1 MMKYKLFFAF
11 VFMVLAG
18 CVSKPNISSYDG
30 TQGTIGKNSIQK
42 MVYGVDIIFSKL
54 HSRNTIFYIEDSHS
68 DIANV
73 FIESIK
79 RKGFVVIV
87 TNKEDKINYKKINMG
102 IIVKKITP
110 EIYSLSIITDKYRI
124 NQPYDYQLN
133 KIGEVSIQN
142 KTEDVNHG

>member
-1 MMKYKLFFAF
+1 MKYKLFFAF
-11 VFMVLAG
+11 VCMVLAG

-42 MVYGVDIIFSKL
+42 MIYGVDVIFSKL

-68 DIANV
+68 DIANA
-73 FIESIK
+73 FIENIK
-79 RKGFVVIV
+79 RKGFIVIV

-102 IIVKKITP
+102 IISKRITP
-110 EIYSLSIITDKYRI
+110 EIYSLFIITDKYRI
-124 NQPYDYQLN
+124 NQPYDLQLN

-142 KTEDVNHG
+142 KNEVVNHG

>member
-1 MMKYKLFFAF
+1 MALMLF
-11 VFMVLAG
+11 
-18 CVSKPNISSYDG
+18 
-30 TQGTIGKNSIQK
+30 
-42 MVYGVDIIFSKL
+42 FSKL
-54 HSRNTIFYIEDSHS
+54 HSKNTIFYIEDSHS
-68 DIANV
+68 DIANA

-79 RKGFVVIV
+79 RKGFIVIV
-87 TNKEDKINYKKINMG
+87 TNKEDKTNYKKINMG

-110 EIYSLSIITDKYRI
+110 DIYSLSIITDKYRI

>member
-1 MMKYKLFFAF
+1 MKYSLFFAF
-11 VFMVLAG
+11 VCMVLAG

-30 TQGTIGKNSIQK
+30 SQGAIEKNSIPK
-42 MVYGVDIIFSKL
+42 MVYGVDVIFSKL
-54 HSRNTIFYIEDSHS
+54 HSKNTVFYIEDLHS
-68 DIANV
+68 DIANA

-79 RKGFVVIV
+79 RKGFIVIV

-102 IIVKKITP
+102 MIVKRITP
-110 EIYSLSIITDKYRI
+110 GIYSLSIITDKYRI

-133 KIGEVSIQN
+133 KIGEISIQN